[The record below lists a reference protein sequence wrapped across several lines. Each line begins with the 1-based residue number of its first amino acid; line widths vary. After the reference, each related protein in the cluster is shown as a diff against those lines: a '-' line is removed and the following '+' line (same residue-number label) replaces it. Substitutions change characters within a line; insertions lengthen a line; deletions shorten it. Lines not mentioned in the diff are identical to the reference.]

1 MNTELGKWSER
12 QRLAFIERMLFW
24 RGYINR
30 RDVIDYFGISPPQ
43 ATNDLVHYTTLNP
56 EGCRYN
62 VRKRRYETTDSMK
75 PCLIIPDFG
84 TDTTFLGSQIR
95 PDPDIPFILEPTL
108 PIRNASIPVAR
119 ELCQAVHRKQSLEIQ
134 YWSVN
139 SGSAVWRRITP
150 RGFAHD
156 GLRWHVRAWCHN
168 NGDFRDFVIGRMK
181 NTRDT
186 EVCLEAERIDEDW
199 LTEISLHLR
208 PNPKEKANVRKAIA
222 MDYGMRAQK
231 LILRVRRAMLVYT
244 ARRMGF
250 IQSPDPDNLPMLNEL
265 QQLEWYKLSDK

>member
-30 RDVIDYFGISPPQ
+30 KDVIDYFGISPPQ

-62 VRKRRYETTDSMK
+62 VRKRRYETTDTME
-75 PCLIIPDFG
+75 PRLIHPDFG
-84 TDTTFLGSQIR
+84 RDTEFLGSQIR
-95 PDPDIPFILEPTL
+95 PQPDIPFILEPTL
-108 PIRNASIPVAR
+108 PIRTASIPVAR
-119 ELCQAVHRKQSLEIQ
+119 ELCQAVHRKQSIEIQ

-139 SGSAVWRRITP
+139 SGSALWRRITP

-156 GLRWHVRAWCHN
+156 GLRWHVRAWCHQN
-168 NGDFRDFVIGRMK
+168 EDFRDFVIGRMK
-181 NTRDT
+181 GTRDPEPSPEADRIDDDWVS
-186 EVCLEAERIDEDW
+186 EVC
-199 LTEISLHLR
+199 LHLR
-208 PNPKEKANVRKAIA
+208 PNPAEQDNVRKAIA

-231 LILRVRRAMLVYT
+231 LTLRVPRAMLVYT

-250 IQSPDPDNLPMLNEL
+250 IKEPTPANLPMLNEL
-265 QQLEWYKLSDK
+265 KQLEWYKLSNK